1 MGAILVKVRKRE
13 LPRHQNETLV
23 DPFLLR
29 ITILLP
35 EALKI
40 HIKFHM
46 DQNQTKNILPKYH
59 TIILRVM
66 GKNIL
71 KRQVKVPLTPLDL
84 QVELEEVLD
93 LPMAMDLVPLEMVIR
108 RVVPRPLREMIVLT
122 YQISRSTWTCL

>member
-1 MGAILVKVRKRE
+1 MGVTPVKVREKE

-40 HIKFHM
+40 HINFHM
-46 DQNQTKNILPKYH
+46 DQNQTKDIPPKYH
-59 TIILRVM
+59 LIIPRVM

-71 KRQVKVPLTPLDL
+71 RRQVKVPLTPLDL

-93 LPMAMDLVPLEMVIR
+93 LPMAMDLVPLEMVIK
-108 RVVPRPLREMIVLT
+108 RVVPRPLRKMIVLT
-122 YQISRSTWTCL
+122 YQIFRLTWTCL